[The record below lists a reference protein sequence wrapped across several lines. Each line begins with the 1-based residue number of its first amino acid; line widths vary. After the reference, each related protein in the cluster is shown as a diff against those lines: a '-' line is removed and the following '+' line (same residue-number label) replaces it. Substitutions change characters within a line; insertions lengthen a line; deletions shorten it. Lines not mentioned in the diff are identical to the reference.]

1 MSDIDQKSY
10 KGWTVSANGAD
21 GVAVASKG
29 KVDFSGVKDTTGHQN
44 IVVAQ
49 KDTNLTFDLN
59 TSINVGT
66 GDNKVTIDGDNAS
79 VQVGTGDNKV
89 AIDGT
94 SAIVNVGKNVS
105 IDGQA
110 GKADI
115 GRVNVDGSTGEVKGL
130 TNVKLDGKD
139 FATVGRAATE
149 EQLNAAITDIKNSA
163 YTGWNIT
170 ANEENKTTVG
180 KDTTIDFGGYINAEG
195 NQNVFVRKDNA
206 KLKFGLNNKITIGE
220 GNTKAVI
227 NGEAGTFNLHLQ

>member
-1 MSDIDQKSY
+1 MNDVVTIGAGNPIKIDGTKGYITGLTNKTLEVEDFAKVGRAATEEQLSAAMSDIDQKSY

-149 EQLNAAITDIKNSA
+149 EQLNAAITDIK
-163 YTGWNIT
+163 
-170 ANEENKTTVG
+170 TVP
-180 KDTTIDFGGYINAEG
+180 I
-195 NQNVFVRKDNA
+195 R
-206 KLKFGLNNKITIGE
+206 
-220 GNTKAVI
+220 
-227 NGEAGTFNLHLQ
+227 AGT